1 MCSLFTIERTD
12 LTRLFGVQ
20 RAAPVREGE
29 QRPGMAVP
37 VVRRHPESGE
47 RALDPLQW
55 GLIPRWAK
63 DPEMGGKLFNAR
75 LETARK
81 KPSFREAFACRRCL
95 VPACSWA
102 EWQATGASRK
112 QRWTLEMQDGGAFA
126 FAGLW
131 EGWQQPD
138 GQWQRTCTILT
149 MEARG
154 DLAPIH
160 QRMARKHGQPG
171 CHRTAAPPR
180 WLTWPGR
187 RQRRR
192 RSAPPLQAERSARLL
207 RPAGLLD
214 LAQIEAIGMLR
225 GIDHQIAQIDLAD
238 LLRGCLR

>member
-12 LTRLFGVQ
+12 LTRLFGVK
-20 RAAPVREGE
+20 RAAPVGEGE

-63 DPEMGGKLFNAR
+63 DPEMGRKLFNAR
-75 LETARK
+75 LETARE
-81 KPSFREAFACRRCL
+81 KPSFREAFARRRCL
-95 VPACSWA
+95 VPARSWA

-112 QRWTLEMQDGGAFA
+112 QRWTLEMQDGGTFA

-138 GQWQRTCTILT
+138 GQWRRTCTILT
-149 MEARG
+149 MEARS

-160 QRMARKHGQPG
+160 QRMPVALLGEEAWSAWLSPDSSAATLVALAWTQAAAAPIRA
-171 CHRTAAPPR
+171 TAA
-180 WLTWPGR
+180 
-187 RQRRR
+187 
-192 RSAPPLQAERSARLL
+192 S
-207 RPAGLLD
+207 
-214 LAQIEAIGMLR
+214 
-225 GIDHQIAQIDLAD
+225 
-238 LLRGCLR
+238 

>member
-75 LETARK
+75 LETARE
-81 KPSFREAFACRRCL
+81 KPSFREAFARRRCL
-95 VPACSWA
+95 VPARSWA

-112 QRWTLEMQDGGAFA
+112 QRWTLEMQDGGTFA

-138 GQWQRTCTILT
+138 GQWRRTCTILT

-160 QRMARKHGQPG
+160 QRMPVPLLGKEAWSAWLSPDSSATMLVDIARTQAAAAPI
-171 CHRTAAPPR
+171 RATAA
-180 WLTWPGR
+180 
-187 RQRRR
+187 
-192 RSAPPLQAERSARLL
+192 S
-207 RPAGLLD
+207 
-214 LAQIEAIGMLR
+214 
-225 GIDHQIAQIDLAD
+225 
-238 LLRGCLR
+238 